1 MHLHVSIRVA
11 DAEVLL
17 YLAEDGED
25 PETIEAVA
33 RVRAAIANLL
43 PDKGD

>member
-1 MHLHVSIRVA
+1 LDLHVSIRVA

-33 RVRAAIANLL
+33 RVRAAIANLR
-43 PDKGD
+43 PDEGD